1 MAVNLFFV
9 PHQDDEALTFGA
21 GIRNHLDVGDE
32 CHVILYTDGRS
43 SGVRRQLNGEDR
55 SALTRRYYDPS
66 AEGYGYLEETDI
78 VRLRN
83 DEFRRSCLALGVPDS
98 HIHFAD
104 GQMRDG
110 STSVEGCEDVL
121 REYVRR
127 YPDARVKTFTDLGGN
142 HADHAN
148 MGRAARKLARAGAIA
163 DLRLYVEPYNRR
175 NARKEA
181 RRLELLVERSEQQ
194 AHRVVASLQEYKRW
208 DPVRGQLAIG
218 YHSVKRCFDAAI
230 AKPVSYY
237 HKP

>member
-1 MAVNLFFV
+1 MAINLFFV

-43 SGVRRQLNGEDR
+43 SSVRRQLNGETR
-55 SALTRRYYDPS
+55 SALGRRYYDPA
-66 AEGYGYLEETDI
+66 AEGYGYLEEADM

-83 DEFRRSCLALGVPDS
+83 DEFRRSCLALGVPET

-110 STSVEGCEDVL
+110 STTVEGCVDVL
-121 REYVRR
+121 REYLRR

-148 MGRAARKLARAGAIA
+148 MGRAARRLARTGAIA
-163 DLRLYVEPYNRR
+163 DLRLYVEPYNLRGAKR
-175 NARKEA
+175 EA
-181 RRLELLVERSEQQ
+181 RRLELLVERSRD
-194 AHRVVASLQEYKRW
+194 HSHKVVASLQEYKRW
-208 DPVRGQLAIG
+208 DPARGQLAIG
-218 YHSVKRCFDAAI
+218 YHSVKRCIDRAI

>member
-1 MAVNLFFV
+1 MAINLFFV

-43 SGVRRQLNGEDR
+43 SSVRKQLNGEAK
-55 SALTRRYYDPS
+55 SALTRRFYDPS
-66 AEGYGYLEETDI
+66 AEGYGYLGEADM

-83 DEFRRSCLALGVPDS
+83 DEFRRSCLALGVPET

-110 STSVEGCEDVL
+110 STTVEGCEAVL
-121 REYVRR
+121 REYLRR
-127 YPDARVKTFTDLGGN
+127 YPDARVKAFTDLGGN
-142 HADHAN
+142 HGDHAN
-148 MGRAARKLARAGAIA
+148 MGRAARRLARSGAIA
-163 DLRLYVEPYNRR
+163 DLRLYVEPYNLR
-175 NARKEA
+175 NARRES
-181 RRLELLVERSEQQ
+181 RRLELLVERSRDH
-194 AHRVVASLQEYKRW
+194 AHRVVASLREYKRW
-208 DPVRGQLAIG
+208 DPASGQLAIG
-218 YHSVKRCFDAAI
+218 YHSVKRSIDAAI